1 MGVGA
6 IGRLARRYSD
16 RPRARLS
23 EHRPGEADATLG
35 TVQTPTTLYL
45 DHAATTPLRAEA
57 FEVMRPYL
65 EDRFANASSL
75 YGAAREARKAIEDA
89 REQLAQAVGARPE
102 EVVFTGSGTEADNLA
117 IKGAAWHAREQGRD
131 GIVVSAIEHHA
142 VLDSVRWLGRHG
154 FRITE
159 VPVDQHGVVRLDQLK
174 TAVDAKTA
182 LVSVMWANNEVGTIE
197 PVRDCAEIAHAAGAR
212 FHTDAVQ
219 ALPWLEVDAAI
230 ADLVALSAHKLG
242 GPKGVGALIA
252 RRGVRLQPLLHG
264 GGQERD
270 LRSGTYN
277 VAGIAGF
284 GAAAAATARDREAT
298 NARVRALRD
307 RLQDALTSG
316 VDGVA
321 VNGHPTERLPN
332 NLNVCIDGVEGE
344 PLILM
349 LDGAGVAASSGSACT
364 SGSTEPSHVL
374 MAMGIRKRRAI
385 GSLRLTLGWET
396 TQEDVDVAVEKVVEA
411 VTKLRRR

>member
-1 MGVGA
+1 MLRWG
-6 IGRLARRYSD
+6 
-16 RPRARLS
+16 
-23 EHRPGEADATLG
+23 TL
-35 TVQTPTTLYL
+35 QTPTTLYL

-57 FEVMRPYL
+57 FEAMRPYL

-75 YGAAREARKAIEDA
+75 YGAAREARKAIEDG
-89 REQLAQAVGARPE
+89 REQIAQAVGARPE
-102 EVVFTGSGTEADNLA
+102 EVVFTGGGTEADNLA
-117 IKGAAWHAREQGRD
+117 IKGASWHGREQGRD
-131 GIVVSAIEHHA
+131 GIVVGAIEHHA
-142 VLDSVRWLGRHG
+142 VLDSARWLGRHG
-154 FRITE
+154 FRVTE
-159 VPVDQHGVVRLDQLK
+159 VPVDRHGVVKLDQLK
-174 TAVDAKTA
+174 SAVDEKTA
-182 LVSVMWANNEVGTIE
+182 LVSVMWANNEVGTIQ
-197 PVRDCAEIAHAAGAR
+197 PVRECAEIARAAGAR

-270 LRSGTYN
+270 MRSGTYN

-284 GAAAAATARDREAT
+284 GAAAAATVRDRETT
-298 NARVRALRD
+298 NPRVRALRD
-307 RLQDALTSG
+307 RLQDALG
-316 VDGVA
+316 KREDGVT

-332 NLNVCIDGVEGE
+332 NLNVCIEGVEGE

-374 MAMGIRKRRAI
+374 VAMGVPKRRAA

-396 TQEDVDVAVEKVVEA
+396 TQADVDAAVEKVIDA
-411 VTKLRRR
+411 VTRLRRR